1 MAESSRE
8 AVEARLTELEA
19 HGLMS
24 EGQPDESALV
34 YLRNCDPTIALEALE
49 QWEQGSFHTRDNPS
63 ASLVSLLKRLNRQGH
78 NLAVRGAVEPDQAAE
93 EQVEELLSQYGD
105 KIDDSA
111 KKALHTLGPIQAA
124 SILMDI
130 DQQGDG
136 IRNPSAFIMSAVKRN
151 SGQEGSSSSGR
162 RREPRLEQGPYADHR
177 SDDRHSSYS
186 RRRDNDRGGYDRGDD
201 RGYDR
206 GSTYE
211 RGSAYDSGA
220 KDRSSRYNGGAYGSY
235 GSDRNSRYEDGHA
248 GGSYSSG
255 GKRSR
260 YSDYDRGGSLE
271 GQIESLLEG
280 LDIDESARGHL
291 ASVPEESQVQLLE
304 ELSRDSQVIRNHSAF
319 TIATVKKIKDGKYRP
334 RNPRDSGGGREPE
347 SGYSH
352 SRTRSSYHES
362 RKEAEEEA
370 RWPSYSQSTWSSL
383 DEKAQAMVNTLSQE
397 AAAALLSELE
407 SKMAT
412 VNNPSAF
419 VCSQAR
425 RYRRYGQENY
435 EDRSSGNRYRAYE
448 RQRSRSPRREPG
460 VNLTEPDDYEDAD
473 AEKPQDQ
480 VVKFVNENKLGL
492 DDRAMKALCSVPA
505 MQAVQV
511 MRDLMDL
518 LDEGKD
524 VRKGSA
530 YVLKACREI
539 AQDAGWTPHEVNGSD
554 GLDEEDD
561 TEVPADWRSM
571 PLRKWLKSVDG
582 GKGFLMQ
589 YEEPL
594 MANYD
599 TLEQIMELYVT
610 PPGDDGKIAIDQTFF
625 DDLKVEKTGHK
636 RLFEK
641 WFNDQWDL

>member
-1 MAESSRE
+1 M
-8 AVEARLTELEA
+8 
-19 HGLMS
+19 
-24 EGQPDESALV
+24 
-34 YLRNCDPTIALEALE
+34 IAIA
-49 QWEQGSFHTRDNPS
+49 HTR
-63 ASLVSLLKRLNRQGH
+63 G
-78 NLAVRGAVEPDQAAE
+78 G
-93 EQVEELLSQYGD
+93 
-105 KIDDSA
+105 
-111 KKALHTLGPIQAA
+111 
-124 SILMDI
+124 
-130 DQQGDG
+130 
-136 IRNPSAFIMSAVKRN
+136 
-151 SGQEGSSSSGR
+151 
-162 RREPRLEQGPYADHR
+162 
-177 SDDRHSSYS
+177 
-186 RRRDNDRGGYDRGDD
+186 DNDRGGYDRGDD

-248 GGSYSSG
+248 GW
-255 GKRSR
+255 RSADDHGTR
-260 YSDYDRGGSLE
+260 KVITTGAE
-271 GQIESLLEG
+271 
-280 LDIDESARGHL
+280 AW
-291 ASVPEESQVQLLE
+291 
-304 ELSRDSQVIRNHSAF
+304 DSQVIRNHSAF